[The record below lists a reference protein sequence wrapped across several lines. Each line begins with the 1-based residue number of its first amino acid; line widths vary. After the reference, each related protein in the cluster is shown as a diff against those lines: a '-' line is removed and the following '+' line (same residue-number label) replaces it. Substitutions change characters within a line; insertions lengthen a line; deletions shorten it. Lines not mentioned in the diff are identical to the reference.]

1 VTYPMISEEFDAL
14 QQTPDIPENMVYTTI
29 DKFQV
34 RQGPVDQPPYKCA
47 SCGNPIISKDQW
59 FVDWLFTLDYYG
71 QVIFCTDCVRQ
82 MCNQLG
88 YMDPGQVRQLVE
100 AKSKLIQQVSELIN
114 ENMELRNALGAIG
127 IVTRDSEFVRAV
139 SVADSSEREAS
150 GPEVGDSPVDQ
161 SVADRESVETEQGSV
176 QSTPVERSAVVS
188 GDDTLDELLRDSI

>member
-1 VTYPMISEEFDAL
+1 MISEDFVAL
-14 QQTPDIPENMVYTTI
+14 QETADIPENLKYTTI

-34 RQGPVDQPPYKCA
+34 RPGPVDQPPYKCA

-71 QVIFCTDCVRQ
+71 QVLFCVECVRQ

-127 IVTRDSEFVRAV
+127 IVTRDSEFVRRTG
-139 SVADSSEREAS
+139 VADSSERET
-150 GPEVGDSPVDQ
+150 GGQEGGDSPVDQ
-161 SVADRESVETEQGSV
+161 SVADRESVEAEQGSV
-176 QSTPVERSAVVS
+176 QSDSVERSPVVS

>member
-59 FVDWLFTLDYYG
+59 YVDWLFTLDYYG

-88 YMDPGQVRQLVE
+88 YMDPGQVRELVMTGSRVT
-100 AKSKLIQQVSELIN
+100 AQ
-114 ENMELRNALGAIG
+114 NMELIEENKRLRDALAAIG
-127 IVTRDSEFVRAV
+127 LVTRDPESNRDS

-150 GPEVGDSPVDQ
+150 GPEVGDSSVDQ
-161 SVADRESVETEQGSV
+161 SIADREPVETEQGSV
-176 QSTPVERSAVVS
+176 QSTPVERSSVVS